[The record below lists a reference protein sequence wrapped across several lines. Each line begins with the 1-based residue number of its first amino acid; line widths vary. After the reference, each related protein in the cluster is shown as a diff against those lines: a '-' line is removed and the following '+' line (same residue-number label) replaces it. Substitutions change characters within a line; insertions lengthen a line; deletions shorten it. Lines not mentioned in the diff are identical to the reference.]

1 MIHIDAKPVE
11 LNLTTPFRISRGV
24 ESTASVAIIRLT
36 HGEYTGYGEAAPD
49 EYYGESQET
58 VLACVAMFAGNLG
71 DDPFA
76 HEDVMQ
82 RLNKIIRLN
91 PAAKAAVDM
100 ALYDI
105 VGKMLN
111 VPLYKLLGLTAAHTA
126 YTSFTL
132 GIDSP
137 AEMAKKALLALDY
150 PILKVK
156 VGTKHD
162 LENLKAIRDVSS
174 ATIRVDANTAWT
186 PKEAIKMINALAPY
200 NIEFVEQ
207 PIAPYDLK
215 GLKLVRENVP
225 VPIIVDESCVTV
237 EDIPRVAEY
246 VDGINI
252 KLMKCGGISHALKMI
267 SVARAHNLRIMLGCM
282 IESSLAITAAA
293 HLTPLVD
300 YADLDGNLLID
311 NDPYEGV
318 KVVNGKLILPDGPGL
333 GVKAR
338 P

>member
-1 MIHIDAKPVE
+1 
-11 LNLTTPFRISRGV
+11 
-24 ESTASVAIIRLT
+24 
-36 HGEYTGYGEAAPD
+36 
-49 EYYGESQET
+49 
-58 VLACVAMFAGNLG
+58 
-71 DDPFA
+71 
-76 HEDVMQ
+76 
-82 RLNKIIRLN
+82 
-91 PAAKAAVDM
+91 
-100 ALYDI
+100 
-105 VGKMLN
+105 
-111 VPLYKLLGLTAAHTA
+111 
-126 YTSFTL
+126 
-132 GIDSP
+132 
-137 AEMAKKALLALDY
+137 MAKKALLARDY

-156 VGTKHD
+156 VGTKQD
-162 LENLKAIRDVSS
+162 IENLKAIRDVSS
-174 ATIRVDANTAWT
+174 ATIRVDANTAWM
-186 PKEAIKMINALAPY
+186 PKEAIKMINALIPY

-207 PIAPYDLK
+207 PIAPHDLN

-225 VPIIVDESCVTV
+225 VPIIADESCVTV

-318 KVVNGKLILPDGPGL
+318 KVVNGKLMLPDGPGL
-333 GVKAR
+333 G
-338 P
+338 